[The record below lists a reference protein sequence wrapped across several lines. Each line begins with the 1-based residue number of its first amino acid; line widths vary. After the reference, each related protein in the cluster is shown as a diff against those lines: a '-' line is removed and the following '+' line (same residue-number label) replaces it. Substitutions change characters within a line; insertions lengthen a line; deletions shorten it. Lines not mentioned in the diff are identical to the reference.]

1 MAKSERA
8 PAGRGTGAGSVS
20 AMGAFNGVS
29 RRVRWAVPIGVLA
42 VTGGV
47 IAATLMPS
55 AQASPSL
62 PAKTPA
68 QLLAGVA
75 AQSGVPAFTGSVLET
90 TSLGLP
96 QLPGANSQ
104 TSMISLLT
112 GSHTVNVWF
121 ADPHSYR
128 LSLPAKMSESD
139 LYRDGQTAWLW
150 QSVPD
155 TATKFLLPSDANA
168 QAPMPL
174 PVTPQQ
180 AAADIL
186 AAVGPTT
193 TVSVASN
200 VYVAGQASYELVL
213 APKDSRSL
221 IGQVRI
227 AVDAA
232 NGLPLRVEVF
242 AKNASSPAISVG
254 FTSIAFGAPS
264 ASDLT
269 FTPPSGAKVSTVD
282 LGQGGGNGG
291 PGDGV
296 SAIGSGWLTVLK
308 LPASALTDAAGP
320 ASGNENP
327 VNGGDDAAAMQALL
341 GSATLVNG
349 AWGSGQLIKTSLVS
363 VLITGG
369 SVYVGAVEPSV
380 LYAAAAGQSST
391 ASQH

>member
-1 MAKSERA
+1 V
-8 PAGRGTGAGSVS
+8 PAGA
-20 AMGAFNGVS
+20 
-29 RRVRWAVPIGVLA
+29 LA
-42 VTGGV
+42 ITGGV
-47 IAATLMPS
+47 IAAVMMPS

-68 QLLAGVA
+68 QLLADVA
-75 AQSGVPAFTGSVLET
+75 AQTHVPAFTGSVLET

-96 QLPGANSQ
+96 QLPGSSNQ

-121 ADPHSYR
+121 ANPHSYR

-155 TATKFLLPSDANA
+155 TATKFVLGSSDISG
-168 QAPMPL
+168 QAPMPPATPSGGLL

-180 AAADIL
+180 AAAEVL

-200 VYVAGQASYELVL
+200 VYVAGKASYELVL
-213 APKDSRSL
+213 APKDARSL

-232 NGLPLRVEVF
+232 NGLPLRVEVV
-242 AKNASSPAISVG
+242 ARHASSPAITIG
-254 FTSIAFGAPS
+254 FTSITFGAPS
-264 ASDLT
+264 PSDLT
-269 FTPPSGAKVSTVD
+269 FTPPKGAKVSTTD
-282 LGQGGGNGG
+282 LSHGGGNGG
-291 PGDGV
+291 PSDGV
-296 SAIGSGWLTVLK
+296 DAIGSGWLCVLK
-308 LPASALTDAAGP
+308 LPASALTDAAG
-320 ASGNENP
+320 ASPGNENP
-327 VNGGDDAAAMQALL
+327 VNGGDDAAALQAVL
-341 GSATLVNG
+341 GSATTVQG
-349 AWGSGQLIKTSLVS
+349 AFGSGQLIKTSLVN

-369 SVYVGAVEPSV
+369 SMYVGAVEPSV
-380 LYAAAAGQSST
+380 LYAAAGGPGQSN
-391 ASQH
+391 AAAAKH

>member
-1 MAKSERA
+1 
-8 PAGRGTGAGSVS
+8 
-20 AMGAFNGVS
+20 MGAIYRIS
-29 RRVRWAVPIGVLA
+29 RRGRWAVPAGALA
-42 VTGGV
+42 ITGGV

-55 AQASPSL
+55 AQAAPSL

-68 QLLAGVA
+68 QLLADAA
-75 AQSGVPAFTGSVLET
+75 AQTHVPAFFGAVEEA

-96 QLPGANSQ
+96 QLPGTNNQ
-104 TSMISLLT
+104 TSVISLLT

-121 ADPHSYR
+121 ANAHSYR
-128 LSLPAKMSESD
+128 LSLPGKMSESD

-155 TATKFLLPSDANA
+155 TATKFVLGSEDTSG

-200 VYVAGQASYELVL
+200 VYVAGEASYELVL
-213 APKDSRSL
+213 APKDGRSL

-254 FTSIAFGAPS
+254 FTSITFGAPS

-269 FTPPSGAKVSTVD
+269 FTPPSGAKVSTVN
-282 LGQGGGNGG
+282 LGNGGGNGVSS
-291 PGDGV
+291 DGINT
-296 SAIGSGWLTVLK
+296 IGSGWLTVLK
-308 LPASALTDAAGP
+308 LPSSALTDAAGS
-320 ASGNENP
+320 ASGDSTAQNP
-327 VNGGDDAAAMQALL
+327 VNGGPGDTAEAVQALI
-341 GSATLVNG
+341 GSAAEVHG

-363 VLITGG
+363 VLITG
-369 SVYVGAVEPSV
+369 SSMYVGAVEPSV
-380 LYAAAAGQSST
+380 LYAAAASPGQSN
-391 ASQH
+391 AAHH

>member
-1 MAKSERA
+1 M
-8 PAGRGTGAGSVS
+8 PAGA
-20 AMGAFNGVS
+20 
-29 RRVRWAVPIGVLA
+29 LA
-42 VTGGV
+42 IAGGV
-47 IAATLMPS
+47 IAATLIPS

-68 QLLAGVA
+68 QLLASVA
-75 AQSGVPAFTGSVLET
+75 AQTHVPAFTGSVLET

-96 QLPGANSQ
+96 QLPGSNDQ
-104 TSMISLLT
+104 TSLIALLT

-121 ADPHSYR
+121 ASPQNYR
-128 LSLPAKMSESD
+128 LSLPGKMSESD

-155 TATKFLLPSDANA
+155 TVTKLLLGSQDTSG

-213 APKDSRSL
+213 APKDARSL

-232 NGLPLRVEVF
+232 NGLPLRVEVI
-242 AKNASSPAISVG
+242 AKNASSPAITIG
-254 FTSIAFGAPS
+254 FTSITFGAPS
-264 ASDLT
+264 PSDLT
-269 FTPPSGAKVSTVD
+269 FTPPKGAKVSTVD
-282 LGQGGGNGG
+282 LSHGGSGG
-291 PGDGV
+291 SSDGADV
-296 SAIGSGWLTVLK
+296 IGSGWLSVLK
-308 LPASALTDAAGP
+308 LPASTLTDAAGAP
-320 ASGNENP
+320 AGNENP
-327 VNGGDDAAAMQALL
+327 VNGGDDAAALQAVL
-341 GSATLVNG
+341 GSATTVQG
-349 AWGSGQLIKTSLVS
+349 AFGSGQLIKTSLVN

-369 SVYVGAVEPSV
+369 SMYVGAVEPSV
-380 LYAAAAGQSST
+380 LYAAAT
-391 ASQH
+391 PH